1 MNAQFGRNK
10 RYVFLKIDFFFLM
23 VKVTVQHFA
32 FLIYDTKS
40 EMKYPLTEA
49 VVVFQ

>member
-1 MNAQFGRNK
+1 MHNLEGIKDTF
-10 RYVFLKIDFFFLM
+10 FLKLTFFFLM

>member
-1 MNAQFGRNK
+1 MHNLEGIKDTF
-10 RYVFLKIDFFFLM
+10 FLKIDFFFFLM

>member
-1 MNAQFGRNK
+1 MG
-10 RYVFLKIDFFFLM
+10 
-23 VKVTVQHFA
+23 KVTVQHFA
-32 FLIYDTKS
+32 LIYDTKS

>member
-10 RYVFLKIDFFFLM
+10 RYIFLKIDFFLM
-23 VKVTVQHFA
+23 GKVTVQHFA
-32 FLIYDTKS
+32 LIYDTKS

>member
-1 MNAQFGRNK
+1 MHNLEGIKDTFFK
-10 RYVFLKIDFFFLM
+10 KLTFFLM

>member
-10 RYVFLKIDFFFLM
+10 RYIFLKIDFFLM
-23 VKVTVQHFA
+23 GKVTVQHFA

-40 EMKYPLTEA
+40 EMKYPLNEA

>member
-1 MNAQFGRNK
+1 MHNLEGIKDTFKKKSG
-10 RYVFLKIDFFFLM
+10 FL
-23 VKVTVQHFA
+23 VGKVTVQHFA
-32 FLIYDTKS
+32 LIYDTKS